1 MKFNFLVT
9 GLAALVPT
17 VLGFIWYHPKVLGTV
32 WQKVAGVSDDQIK
45 NANMLVIFVV
55 SLILSIMLALQI
67 NILTIHQF
75 SLGSIVQAKADSELA
90 KQFVKMGMDNFG
102 TDFRTF
108 KHGMLHGAIAGL
120 FFMLPILAT
129 NAMFERKGFKYIAVN
144 AGYWILTLMIMGG
157 IICQF
162 T

>member
-1 MKFNFLVT
+1 
-9 GLAALVPT
+9 
-17 VLGFIWYHPKVLGTV
+17 VLGTV

-75 SLGSIVQAKADSELA
+75 SLGSIVQAKADSEVA

>member
-1 MKFNFLVT
+1 
-9 GLAALVPT
+9 
-17 VLGFIWYHPKVLGTV
+17 
-32 WQKVAGVSDDQIK
+32 
-45 NANMLVIFVV
+45 
-55 SLILSIMLALQI
+55 
-67 NILTIHQF
+67 
-75 SLGSIVQAKADSELA
+75 
-90 KQFVKMGMDNFG
+90 MDNFG

-157 IICQF
+157 VICQF